1 MTRVVSAILLSGLA
15 FAGLSACTSA
25 SSAADPQADV
35 DAIKAVED
43 GMRAA
48 YRAKDPAK
56 LAALYTSDATIY
68 VPNEIRPRVGTK
80 AITEGAKADM
90 ADPAFNLTFTTGKVA
105 VSASGDTGYSK
116 GSFTARFTDP
126 KTKAGS
132 GFSGFYLTL
141 FAKQKDGSWKVVE
154 DMATPAG

>member
-25 SSAADPQADV
+25 SSAADPKADV

-48 YRAKDPAK
+48 YKAKDPAR
-56 LAALYTSDATIY
+56 LAALYASDATIY
-68 VPNEIRPRVGTK
+68 IPNEIRPRVGTQ
-80 AITEGAKADM
+80 AIMEGARTDM
-90 ADPAFNLTFTTGKVA
+90 ADPGFSLIFTTGKVA
-105 VSASGDTGYSK
+105 VSSAGDTGYSK
-116 GSFTARFTDP
+116 GSFTARYTDP
-126 KTKAGS
+126 KTKSAA

-141 FAKQKDGSWKVVE
+141 FAKQKDGSWKAIE